1 MWLIIVVLIVLFLIF
16 VVLPILAY
24 RASLHCDKCKKLGM
38 EQIKKEEVDR
48 YNTTKRV
55 TEKVRNKKG
64 EVIRTIDKDIPVTKI
79 VYSCTF
85 KCKYC
90 GYEEKRKKEE
100 EK

>member
-1 MWLIIVVLIVLFLIF
+1 MWILIVIGIILFLVIGF
-16 VVLPILAY
+16 LVLAY

-38 EQIKKEEVDR
+38 EQVKKEEVDR

-55 TEKVRNKKG
+55 IEKVKNKKG
-64 EVIRTIDKDIPVTKI
+64 EVVRTIHKDVPITKI
-79 VYSCTF
+79 VYSCTY

>member
-1 MWLIIVVLIVLFLIF
+1 MWVLIVVGIVAVLFVGFL
-16 VVLPILAY
+16 VMAY

-38 EQIKKEEVDR
+38 EQVKKEEVDR

-55 TEKVRNKKG
+55 IEKVKNKKG
-64 EVIRTIDKDIPVTKI
+64 EVIRTIHKDVPITKI

>member
-1 MWLIIVVLIVLFLIF
+1 MWFLIVIGIVLVLLVGFLIM
-16 VVLPILAY
+16 AY

-38 EQIKKEEVDR
+38 EQVKKEEIDR
-48 YNTTKRV
+48 YTTTKRV

-64 EVIRTIDKDIPVTKI
+64 EVIRTIDKTVPVTKI